1 MYNVSLSTP
10 NKVLRARTGHDV
22 KTNATRNREPL
33 TRDRVIEAALRVMD
47 DEGLEAVSMR
57 RVAREVGVEA
67 MSLYHH
73 VEDKEDLLD
82 GICEHVMA
90 NSTSPN
96 PSTIGPRTADEER
109 ARGAASC
116 RRIPP

>member
-1 MYNVSLSTP
+1 M
-10 NKVLRARTGHDV
+10 
-22 KTNATRNREPL
+22 KTNEATNREPL

-47 DEGLEAVSMR
+47 TEGLEAVSMR

-73 VEDKEDLLD
+73 VEDKDDLLD

-90 NSTSPN
+90 SSTSPSR
-96 PSTIGPRTADEER
+96 STTGRRSAGR
-109 ARGAASC
+109 ARAPGAASC
-116 RRIPP
+116 RPTLT